1 LVLGLAF
8 QAGSAAACVCVQ
20 ATTIKLVDHSTD
32 VFVAKVIDG
41 PRPVP
46 MGRIDDPSMP
56 DGEVE
61 RVVYTVQVTEPLKG
75 PVPRRAQV
83 QILTPANEMAC
94 GYAMKPGETYLL
106 LSKRHPDGLHTSVCR
121 GNATGDSLPIAV
133 LAVRRV
139 VGDAPPRDVAAVE
152 PQ

>member
-1 LVLGLAF
+1 LTLGLAL
-8 QAGSAAACVCVQ
+8 QAGPAAACVCVQ

-41 PRPVP
+41 PNPVS
-46 MGRIDDPSMP
+46 MGRIDDPSQP
-56 DGEVE
+56 DSEVE

-75 PVPRRAQV
+75 PVPRHAQV

-94 GYAMKPGETYLL
+94 GYTMKTGETYLL
-106 LSKRHPDGLHTSVCR
+106 MSKRHPDGLHTTMCR
-121 GNATGDSLPIAV
+121 GNATGDSLPISV

-139 VGDAPPRDVAAVE
+139 TGDVPARSVPVAE
-152 PQ
+152 PE